1 MPIHNTRATAVTTPD
16 DQNRQVKE
24 LNAELKKKLNAE
36 LKKKLNDE
44 FNVRFDSKNIDILRA
59 INALNA
65 GSDTYLDLRQKL
77 MPGMFI
83 ANILR

>member
-1 MPIHNTRATAVTTPD
+1 MTTIKSCHTLLNKPKI
-16 DQNRQVKE
+16 RQEYESLHREKYPSKQVQHIMQPK
-24 LNAELKKKLNAE
+24 

-65 GSDTYLDLRQKL
+65 GSDTYLDLSEL
-77 MPGMFI
+77 DM
-83 ANILR
+83 LY